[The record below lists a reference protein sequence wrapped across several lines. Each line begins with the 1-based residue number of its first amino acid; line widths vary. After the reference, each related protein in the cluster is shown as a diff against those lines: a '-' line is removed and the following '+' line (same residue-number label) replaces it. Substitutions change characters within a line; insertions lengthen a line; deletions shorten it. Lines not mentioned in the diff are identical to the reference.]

1 MANEQNEDDKKDG
14 SLSNLR
20 WELFCQEY
28 VRPGE
33 WFLNGSHAYSVVY
46 GLDYEKD
53 NDQCRA
59 NAARLIA
66 NDSVM
71 GRIVCFLSESG
82 LNDAKV
88 ANKLKEI
95 LLQDEDKGASLKAID
110 LYYKY
115 IKRFGEKIELSGEVS
130 GITINVKN
138 FSKGEDDAKGA

>member
-1 MANEQNEDDKKDG
+1 MAEESDG
-14 SLSNLR
+14 KLSNIK
-20 WELFCQEY
+20 WELFAQEY
-28 VRPGE
+28 VKPGE
-33 WFLNGSHAYSVVY
+33 WFLNASHAYSVVY

-71 GRIVCFLSESG
+71 NRIMCFLSAGG
-82 LNDAKV
+82 LNDATV
-88 ANKLKEI
+88 ANRLKEI
-95 LLQDEDKGASLKAID
+95 LLDNDKTASLKAAD

-130 GITINVKN
+130 GITINIKKFGN
-138 FSKGEDDAKGA
+138 TEQK

>member
-1 MANEQNEDDKKDG
+1 MANDEKE
-14 SLSNLR
+14 SNGRLDNLK
-20 WELFCQEY
+20 WELFAQEY

-33 WFLNGSHAYSVVY
+33 WFLNASHAYSVVY

-71 GRIVCFLSESG
+71 NRIMCFLSEGG
-82 LNDAKV
+82 LNDATV
-88 ANKLKEI
+88 ANRLKEI
-95 LLQDEDKGASLKAID
+95 LLDSDKTASLKAAD

-115 IKRFGEKIELSGEVS
+115 IKRFGEKIELSGEVN

-138 FSKGEDDAKGA
+138 FSKGDGK

>member
-1 MANEQNEDDKKDG
+1 MTTETEENDG
-14 SLSNLR
+14 ALSNLK

-28 VRPGE
+28 VKPGE
-33 WFLNGSHAYSVVY
+33 WFLNGSHAYAVVY
-46 GLDYEKD
+46 GIDYEKD

-71 GRIVCFLSESG
+71 NRIMCFLSEGG
-82 LNDAKV
+82 LNDATV
-88 ANKLKEI
+88 ANRLKEI
-95 LLQDEDKGASLKAID
+95 LLQKDDKNASLKAMD

-130 GITINVKN
+130 GITINVKKYD
-138 FSKGEDDAKGA
+138 KGENE

>member
-1 MANEQNEDDKKDG
+1 MSNADDG
-14 SLSNLR
+14 SDGVLKNLK
-20 WELFCQEY
+20 WESFAQEY
-28 VRPGE
+28 VKPGK
-33 WFLNGSHAYSVVY
+33 WFLNGSHAYAVVY

-53 NDQCRA
+53 NAQCRA
-59 NAARLIA
+59 HAARLVA
-66 NDSVM
+66 NGSVM
-71 GRIVCFLSESG
+71 DRIMCFLSESG

-115 IKRFGEKIELSGEVS
+115 IKRFGEKIELSGEVN

-138 FSKGEDDAKGA
+138 YSKGEEGARQDS

>member
-1 MANEQNEDDKKDG
+1 MASNEDEVKKQDG
-14 SLSNLR
+14 SLGNLK

-28 VRPGE
+28 VKPGE

-46 GLDYEKD
+46 GIDYEKN

-71 GRIVCFLSESG
+71 SRIMCFLSESG

-115 IKRFGEKIELSGEVS
+115 IKRFGEKIELSGDVS

-138 FSKGEDDAKGA
+138 FSKGEEK

>member
-1 MANEQNEDDKKDG
+1 MENNEVDG
-14 SLSNLR
+14 ALDNLK

-28 VRPGE
+28 VKPGE

-46 GLDYEKD
+46 GIDYEKN

-71 GRIVCFLSESG
+71 NRIMCFLSEGG

-88 ANKLKEI
+88 AERLKDI
-95 LLQDEDKGASLKAID
+95 LLQTEDKSASLKAID

-115 IKRFGEKIELSGEVS
+115 IKRFGEKIELSGDVS
-130 GITINVKN
+130 GITINVK
-138 FSKGEDDAKGA
+138 KYDKEGE

>member
-1 MANEQNEDDKKDG
+1 MDENDG
-14 SLSNLR
+14 RLDNLK
-20 WELFCQEY
+20 WELFAQEY

-33 WFLNGSHAYSVVY
+33 WFLNASHAYSVVY

-71 GRIVCFLSESG
+71 NRIMCFLSEGG
-82 LNDAKV
+82 LNDATV
-88 ANKLKEI
+88 ANRLKEI
-95 LLQDEDKGASLKAID
+95 LLDSDKTASLKAAD

-115 IKRFGEKIELSGEVS
+115 IKRFGEKIELSGEVT

-138 FSKGEDDAKGA
+138 FSKGDDNAKSA

>member
-1 MANEQNEDDKKDG
+1 MANDEKEPDG
-14 SLSNLR
+14 RLDNLK
-20 WELFCQEY
+20 WELFAQEY

-33 WFLNGSHAYSVVY
+33 WFLNASHAYSVVY

-71 GRIVCFLSESG
+71 NRIMCFLSEGG
-82 LNDAKV
+82 LNDATV
-88 ANKLKEI
+88 ANRLKEI
-95 LLQDEDKGASLKAID
+95 LLDSDKSASLKAAD

-115 IKRFGEKIELSGEVS
+115 IKRFGEKIELSGEVT
-130 GITINVKN
+130 GITINVKK
-138 FSKGEDDAKGA
+138 FGKEGG

>member
-1 MANEQNEDDKKDG
+1 MANKEDKTRKEDG
-14 SLSNLR
+14 SLSNLK

-28 VRPGE
+28 VKPGE
-33 WFLNGSHAYSVVY
+33 WFLNGSHAYSVIY
-46 GLDYEKD
+46 GLDYDKD
-53 NDQCRA
+53 NAQCRA

-66 NDSVM
+66 NDNIM
-71 GRIVCFLSESG
+71 GRIMSFLSESG

-95 LLQDEDKGASLKAID
+95 LLQNDDRGASLKAID

-130 GITINVKN
+130 GITINVK
-138 FSKGEDDAKGA
+138 SYEKESE

>member
-1 MANEQNEDDKKDG
+1 MVDEQKEDSKKDG
-14 SLSNLR
+14 ALSNIR

-33 WFLNGSHAYSVVY
+33 WFLNGSHAYSVIY

-71 GRIVCFLSESG
+71 NRIMCFLSESG
-82 LNDAKV
+82 LNDATV
-88 ANKLKEI
+88 ANRLKEI
-95 LLQDEDKGASLKAID
+95 LLQKDDKNASLKAMD

-130 GITINVKN
+130 GITINVK
-138 FSKGEDDAKGA
+138 KYDKE